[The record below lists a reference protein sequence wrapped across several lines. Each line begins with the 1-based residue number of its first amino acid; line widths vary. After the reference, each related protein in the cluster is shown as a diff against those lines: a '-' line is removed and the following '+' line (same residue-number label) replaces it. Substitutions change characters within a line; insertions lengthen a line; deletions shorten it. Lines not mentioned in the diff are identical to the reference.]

1 MKAKKSATY
10 TMEASIRL
18 MADQVLRDTGDL
30 QIVVVSQFE

>member
-1 MKAKKSATY
+1 
-10 TMEASIRL
+10 MEASIRL